1 MNKMKDFLIEI
12 GVEELPAGCLENAT
26 SQLKTGILELFKSNS
41 LSYKEEPKVYYT
53 PRRLAVLIL
62 NIPDTQEDKKIEVFG
77 PPKEL
82 SFNPDGTMTQ
92 ATIGFANS
100 QGVPVES
107 IKTKAKGK
115 KEVICCE
122 KTVTGKPTIEILKSS
137 LPDIIKNI
145 KFKKSMKWEPT
156 GIKFAR
162 PIRWFVALFGEDIIE
177 FELAGVKSGRISQG
191 LRGDIPI
198 TIDMPDKYEQ
208 LLEEKGI
215 IADSEKRK
223 ERIIDSSIML
233 AQKNNLDFKPS
244 YTLIEE
250 VTNLVESPKVIL
262 CEFNKR
268 YLNLLPPEVITTAMR
283 VHQRYFHLEKN
294 KNEENVS
301 ISWRNRIPKSWRT
314 DTMSDLEY
322 TITNIENLSN
332 YFIVVANTI
341 DEDMAKIREGN
352 VNILKGRL
360 EDAEF
365 FYNEDLKIPLEDR
378 VEKLKHIVWQ
388 AGLETLYDKTQ
399 RLVDLSE
406 YITAKYNFNLDL
418 NILKESA
425 TLCLA
430 DLATNMIKDGKEF
443 TSLEGLYGAI
453 LAEKQNKNV
462 KIVDTLICR
471 VSPARY
477 NIQEFPEG
485 VVLAIANRIDTIVAP
500 FIINKIPTGSS
511 DPFGIRQ
518 ATNELIT
525 IILKNELHIQLKEII
540 RFAIQRYHFQFV
552 EAQKLQKTRDVKT
565 PLIFNSDTK
574 TEDIVNSIHDFI
586 IQRVKTQFE
595 NMTIRYDIVNA
606 VLSIENND
614 IFDAKERGKEFFSL
628 LHIKNQDFMDLVM
641 ATKRIRNILK
651 NPEFKVQSLEFEENL
666 LKEPKEKE
674 LWDKFSSTK
683 QNFDEYVEK
692 KDYQNALNWLLGLA
706 PLINNFFDKILIMA
720 EDINLRNN
728 RLALINLVNSS
739 FEKIADFSQ
748 IAE

>member
-1 MNKMKDFLIEI
+1 MNKAKDFLIEI

-26 SQLKTGILELFKSNS
+26 NQLKTGILDLFKSNS

-92 ATIGFANS
+92 AAIGFANS

-122 KTVTGKPTIEILKSS
+122 KTVTGKPTIEILKSA

-177 FELAGVKSGRISQG
+177 FELAGVKSDRISQG

-215 IADSEKRK
+215 VPAPEKRTKYILEETQKIYNNKKLTELSTSYK
-223 ERIIDSSIML
+223 ELKKEMEML
-233 AQKNNLDFKPS
+233 MK
-244 YTLIEE
+244 E
-250 VTNLVESPKVIL
+250 VVNLVEAPKIIL
-262 CEFNKR
+262 CNFDKR
-268 YLNLLPPEVITTAMR
+268 YLELLPSEVIMTAMR
-283 VHQRYFHLEKN
+283 VHQRYFAL
-294 KNEENVS
+294 
-301 ISWRNRIPKSWRT
+301 
-314 DTMSDLEY
+314 SDL
-322 TITNIENLSN
+322 NGSLSN
-332 YFIVVANTI
+332 FFILVANTNNT
-341 DEDMAKIREGN
+341 DKIKEGN
-352 VNILKGRL
+352 ENILKGRL

-365 FYNEDLKIPLEDR
+365 FYNEDLKIPLENR
-378 VEKLKHIVWQ
+378 IEKLKTVVWQ
-388 AGLETLYDKTQ
+388 AGLGTLYDKTQ
-399 RLVDLSE
+399 RLIELSK
-406 YITAKYNFNLDL
+406 YIAEKYIVPINSTIDL
-418 NILKESA
+418 NLLKESSN
-425 TLCLA
+425 LCIA
-430 DLATNMIKDGKEF
+430 DLTTNMIKDGKEF

-453 LAEKQNKNV
+453 LAAKQGKDA
-462 KIVDTLICR
+462 KIVNALVCR
-471 VSPARY
+471 VSPDTY
-477 NIQEFPEG
+477 DIKKCPEG
-485 VVLAIANRIDTIVAP
+485 LVLTVADKLDIISGA
-500 FIINKIPTGSS
+500 FILNKIPTGSS
-511 DPFGIRQ
+511 DPLGVRRAGNEFVNILIENSAG
-518 ATNELIT
+518 TYFPLKELI
-525 IILKNELHIQLKEII
+525 LKTLDLYKEKQGLKFNVEPEKI
-540 RFAIQRYHFQFV
+540 FEFFIQRLKKY
-552 EAQKLQKTRDVKT
+552 L
-565 PLIFNSDTK
+565 
-574 TEDIVNSIHDFI
+574 EDKN
-586 IQRVKTQFE
+586 
-595 NMTIRYDIVNA
+595 IRYDIIDAIVDA
-606 VLSIENND
+606 RND
-614 IFDAKERGKEFFSL
+614 NLVDLFARVTALDELKEKKEF
-628 LHIKNQDFMDLVM
+628 ITLVM
-641 ATKRIRNILK
+641 MAKRIRNILK
-651 NPEFKVQSLEFEENL
+651 SPEFKLQNEI
-666 LKEPKEKE
+666 KETVLQEPEEKE
-674 LWDKFSSTK
+674 LFKAIEKKQLFDK
-683 QNFDEYVEK
+683 YVENR
-692 KDYQNALNWLLGLA
+692 DYVNALNWLLGLA